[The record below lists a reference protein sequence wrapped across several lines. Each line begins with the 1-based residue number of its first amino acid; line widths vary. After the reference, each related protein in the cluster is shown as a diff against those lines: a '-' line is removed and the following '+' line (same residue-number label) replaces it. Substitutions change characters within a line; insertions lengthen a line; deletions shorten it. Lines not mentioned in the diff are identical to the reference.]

1 MDQVMVKITGYWDY
15 VTRAGDTYDMLAIAA
30 YDNEKLASYIIQ
42 ANPLYMGV
50 LMFEAGIKIK
60 IPILDTTTVPSTLP
74 PWRR

>member
-1 MDQVMVKITGYWDY
+1 MDQVTVKITGYWDY

-30 YDNEKLASYIIQ
+30 YDDEKLASYIIQ

-60 IPILDTTTVPSTLP
+60 IPMLDTTTVPSTLP